1 MKDCIYMDH
10 NATTPCA
17 AEVVEAMMPW
27 FGEKFGNAASR
38 NHPYGWEAEE
48 AVDTGRRQ
56 VAELFGVEPR
66 EIVFTSGATE
76 AVNLALKGV
85 FERYQSKGRHLVT
98 VQTEH
103 PAVLDTCRHLE
114 KLGAEVTYLG
124 VDSEGLLD
132 LDELEDA
139 IRTDTVLV
147 AVMWANNET
156 GVLQPMEAI
165 GEICARKGT
174 LLFSD
179 ATQAAGKVPVHP
191 KSCGVHLLACSAHKV
206 YGPKG
211 VGALYV
217 SHRKPRVALRAQID
231 GGGHERGF
239 RSGTLNVPGIV
250 GFGRAA
256 ERALHSMSA
265 ETERLRRL
273 RDRLESALLDRL
285 EEVYVNGHP
294 ERRLSHVSNLCFRFV
309 EAEAL
314 TATFNRSL
322 AVSTGSACSSASLEP
337 SHVLLAMGKSEDWA
351 HSSIRFSLGRLN
363 TPEHIERAVELV
375 VQGVKQL
382 RERSPL
388 WEMFKAQEIE

>member
-1 MKDCIYMDH
+1 MTDCIYMDH

-17 AEVVEAMMPW
+17 PEVVEAMLPW

-48 AVDTGRRQ
+48 AVDEARRK
-56 VAELFGVEPR
+56 VAALFEVEPR

-85 FERYQSKGRHLVT
+85 FERYHHKGRHLIT

-124 VDSEGLLD
+124 VDAEGLLN
-132 LDELEDA
+132 LEELEAA
-139 IRTDTVLV
+139 IRADTILV

-165 GEICARKGT
+165 GEICARKNT

-179 ATQAAGKVPVHP
+179 ATQAAGKIPVRP
-191 KSCGVHLLACSAHKV
+191 KACGVHLLACSAHKL

-217 SHRKPRVALRAQID
+217 SQRHPRVALRAQMD

-250 GFGRAA
+250 GFGSAA
-256 ERALHSMSA
+256 ELAA
-265 ETERLRRL
+265 EQMEAEGKRLRAL
-273 RDRLESALLDRL
+273 RDRLESALLEKL

-294 ERRLSHVSNLCFRFV
+294 DRRLSHVSNLCFRFA

-314 TATFNRSL
+314 TATFNRAL

-375 VQGVKQL
+375 VQGVNQL
-382 RERSPL
+382 RERSPV